1 VTIDVI
7 ADCRLPIA
15 DLKSGSSV
23 IRLSPLKWPYP
34 AHLERFPGYGGKEL
48 GIFFQSAIG
57 NRQLRPGRASK
68 LKNPSIWPCV
78 GNSLKVLS
86 NMCNL

>member
-57 NRQLRPGRASK
+57 NYVRGVLPSSK
-68 LKNPSIWPCV
+68 TLQFGPAWETR
-78 GNSLKVLS
+78 
-86 NMCNL
+86 